1 MTTINL
7 LGVSASLRNARF
19 GAGRR
24 KFMDELAALG
34 DREALE
40 AYLTEQSNI
49 ILHEFFEKGRAD
61 GKPFDEMFRELRSA
75 RGDRGLSNSEG
86 ALAAALWAAH
96 DTVPEVET
104 RYCGLASHF
113 PAAGGIVNEDELR
126 EAVLWSDGIVLS
138 GPVYFGDRGS
148 LAQSFIE
155 FVSRDEQC
163 RAHIRGKVFAGVTVG
178 AKRNGGQETTLI
190 YQIVDAGN
198 LGMLPVGNDSSTTS
212 QYGGTAVAGDVG
224 TFPKDAY
231 GIDTC
236 IGTGM
241 RVAKVAKLLKS
252 GASRPLVDNVRVA
265 VWMLQDD
272 EERKGAAM
280 MRDILEKVSA
290 RDGQA
295 TFDIIEMNNE
305 HVHRCIA
312 CDVCPIEVGP
322 PGEYRCIIKQG
333 TDLFARRHEELLDYD
348 AILVAAYS
356 PKDRTLVHSVY
367 QKFIERT
374 RYIRRDDYQWSDRLC
389 APFVISEIGSNQN
402 LHIRML
408 TSMVRHDTVLHH
420 PMLVFEHEGNLLNV
434 EDAVEQGLSF
444 CRTARDLTAGRLA
457 NNDTESKRYNPV
469 GYVVSL
475 EKSREDEKSGELER
489 AAAARSEA
497 HESER
502 QRRLG

>member
-1 MTTINL
+1 MTIKI

-19 GAGRR
+19 GAGKR
-24 KFMDELAALG
+24 KFVDEIAALD
-34 DREALE
+34 DRASLE
-40 AYLTEQSNI
+40 TYLTDQSNI
-49 ILHEFFEKGRAD
+49 ILHEFFEKGREE
-61 GKPFDEMFRELRSA
+61 GKPFDDMFRELRSA

-86 ALAAALWAAH
+86 ALAASLWAARDAVP
-96 DTVPEVET
+96 DTEL
-104 RYCGLASHF
+104 RYCGLATHF
-113 PAAGGIVNEDELR
+113 PAAGGVVNEDELR
-126 EAVLWSDGIVLS
+126 DAVLWADGIVLS

-148 LAQSFIE
+148 LAQSFVE
-155 FVSRDEQC
+155 FISRDERC
-163 RAHIRGKVFAGVTVG
+163 REHIRGKVFAGVTVG

-190 YQIVDAGN
+190 YQIIDAGN

-224 TFPKDAY
+224 TFPKDSY

-241 RVAKVAKLLKS
+241 RVAKVAQLLKN
-252 GASRPLVDNVRVA
+252 GEARPLTDNVRVA
-265 VWMLQDD
+265 VWMLQDED
-272 EERKGAAM
+272 DGKGARV
-280 MRDILEKVSA
+280 MREILDEVSA

-295 TFDIIEMNNE
+295 TFDIIEMKDE

-333 TDLFARRHEELLDYD
+333 NDLFARRHEQLLDYD

-356 PKDRTLVHSVY
+356 PKDRARTHSVY

-389 APFVISEIGSNQN
+389 APFVVSEIGSNQN
-402 LHIRML
+402 LHVRML

-420 PMLVFEHEGNLLNV
+420 PMLVFEHAGELLNV
-434 EDAVEQGLSF
+434 EDAVQHGLSF
-444 CRTARDLTAGRLA
+444 CNTARTLTAGRLA
-457 NNDTESKRYNPV
+457 SDDTASKRYNPI

-475 EKSREDEKSGELER
+475 EKSRDDEASGDVQRAAEARGEALETER
-489 AAAARSEA
+489 A
-497 HESER
+497 
-502 QRRLG
+502 RRLG